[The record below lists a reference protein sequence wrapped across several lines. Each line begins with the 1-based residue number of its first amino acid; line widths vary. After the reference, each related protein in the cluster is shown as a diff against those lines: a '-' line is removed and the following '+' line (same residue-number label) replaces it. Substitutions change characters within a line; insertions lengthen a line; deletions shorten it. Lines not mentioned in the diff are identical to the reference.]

1 MNISENKVVQI
12 QYSLKNG
19 VGQVL
24 ECSEENAPL
33 TFIQGKEGIIVGLEE
48 SLEGKAAG
56 DKIETI
62 VAPDKGYGLRSEEKL
77 HTVPASSFEADGDE
91 RLVEGMQVRVDTGKG
106 IVLADV
112 TKIDG
117 ENATLDLN
125 HPFAGETL
133 YFTVEVVSVREATK
147 QELNDGQVCGSS
159 CGCC

>member
-1 MNISENKVVQI
+1 
-12 QYSLKNG
+12 
-19 VGQVL
+19 
-24 ECSEENAPL
+24 
-33 TFIQGKEGIIVGLEE
+33 
-48 SLEGKAAG
+48 
-56 DKIETI
+56 
-62 VAPDKGYGLRSEEKL
+62 
-77 HTVPASSFEADGDE
+77 
-91 RLVEGMQVRVDTGKG
+91 
-106 IVLADV
+106 LADV